1 MISIPFAA
9 LSQLQLFIL
18 FTYTI
23 TILCILVIWYIQ
35 LRDCRRQYALSF
47 FFLWHFVGSI
57 VGIIN
62 MFLLSEVAFPFS
74 LFDTSSDFS
83 RQSMSASTST
93 SIHSLTHPNTSSGL
107 TAIIY
112 TKTLTTIVPESDEYT
127 GSVNLCIVF
136 AHLMSVQC
144 LGSCLA
150 LTRWTWYIY
159 RSLRRKRGVV
169 NPKLVSVLQDNQP
182 RGRNSDQNNTDHEFT
197 PGFSFSRPFRS
208 LADIQ
213 FRLPA
218 CVITP
223 IVMAVLLLREIWKQL
238 FFCCYS
244 KHVVHYRH
252 GADLDDNELF
262 ENWPKYPSQ
271 FDESLQVAGSQ
282 SSQRGS
288 DAISVA
294 RSGSAFSTTP
304 PTTLA
309 AKLGVDQVDLSNP
322 RVEEITYGYDISG
335 MRIKYTQ
342 DSWHHHFKQKVKN
355 HRKMLD
361 EVTICIFWPLL
372 VVLVLFFIKMPDRS
386 YEVFATRGG
395 CGLPKEGGR
404 ADFIMV
410 TTIDAISTA
419 FSAMGCLLAVLSC
432 RLFQAQ
438 NGNVTSKI
446 KSLTPSPAVI
456 QLLKSTAL
464 VRNFLN
470 LSLVLNGIIFVSR
483 LVHLI
488 SSGIHFRATTPIGI
502 LRPLFNVAEHDYAIF
517 TVFVAMVVA
526 LLTLLSLTWRGWSR
540 LAKAACRLY
549 VKRGAGSEAGNS
561 DDASKFQFPFYETH
575 RTAAVENNE
584 DDDKP
589 VRGIRAKTM
598 AALRYACRTHRK
610 PDLLNREERGVRDTA
625 CPEPKIEEATEQ
637 EEKEVDTRPNISR
650 EIMPAS
656 FLHDFALSM
665 ALEAP
670 PKAPSLKVKAS
681 RESNG
686 QNMRAP
692 SMHSGSSRYSVSKKR
707 LPSLPKNQASPVLS
721 PRTVD
726 GKALCLRSAYSHD
739 CPEGL
744 WPSTSAMEEK
754 DGDLLAQLLW
764 MSVDPVITSR
774 PGHDANV
781 TLTAITIAIAITM
794 TVAIA
799 FATQCT
805 KTLAHFMRITDN
817 THTSAIECQHD
828 PTDTNVPPDEDSSSS
843 SGSTSGSEYEDEVS
857 AEEFGVTHGDDRGSK
872 LITNR
877 RLREVAKRS
886 SISTSEL
893 QHAKHYCS
901 HHRHQNSRHHRVSV
915 SASYLSN
922 YSQRTSEDSIAHSK
936 PKTSHDGRHGHPSSS
951 QPKSSGHRFSDEY
964 DRQPVWKSSP
974 RDAYAVSILSC
985 SAMTDKHTHI
995 APPDSPLPP
1004 PDSPLIPPLMS
1015 APDPT
1020 SSSQSSLLS
1029 TLSSF
1034 QTAANEDSDIEHST
1048 TLSQRR
1054 HMSDPV
1060 LPTDLKRKSGG
1071 ERMMYSS
1078 ELGRMISL
1086 PQGRMPPLRSSSS
1099 ASIKSHSAMG
1109 TFKALRL
1116 PKEPIGGDT
1125 TGAYSLI
1132 ASSSNRQSQGQLQHG
1147 LVTGGVPLRKV
1158 SSKMLSK
1165 IYHISKEDAARTVQ
1179 TIAPAPQIQPPLPPS
1194 PVLVKSIAAA
1204 QEVVVPVSVLTA
1216 VSATPLTPP
1225 SSPPTHTVQID

>member
-1 MISIPFAA
+1 MKLRMSP
-9 LSQLQLFIL
+9 L
-18 FTYTI
+18 
-23 TILCILVIWYIQ
+23 TILL
-35 LRDCRRQYALSF
+35 
-47 FFLWHFVGSI
+47 
-57 VGIIN
+57 N
-62 MFLLSEVAFPFS
+62 
-74 LFDTSSDFS
+74 
-83 RQSMSASTST
+83 
-93 SIHSLTHPNTSSGL
+93 PNT
-107 TAIIY
+107 
-112 TKTLTTIVPESDEYT
+112 
-127 GSVNLCIVF
+127 
-136 AHLMSVQC
+136 
-144 LGSCLA
+144 
-150 LTRWTWYIY
+150 
-159 RSLRRKRGVV
+159 
-169 NPKLVSVLQDNQP
+169 
-182 RGRNSDQNNTDHEFT
+182 
-197 PGFSFSRPFRS
+197 FS
-208 LADIQ
+208 
-213 FRLPA
+213 
-218 CVITP
+218 
-223 IVMAVLLLREIWKQL
+223 
-238 FFCCYS
+238 
-244 KHVVHYRH
+244 
-252 GADLDDNELF
+252 
-262 ENWPKYPSQ
+262 
-271 FDESLQVAGSQ
+271 
-282 SSQRGS
+282 
-288 DAISVA
+288 
-294 RSGSAFSTTP
+294 
-304 PTTLA
+304 
-309 AKLGVDQVDLSNP
+309 
-322 RVEEITYGYDISG
+322 
-335 MRIKYTQ
+335 
-342 DSWHHHFKQKVKN
+342 
-355 HRKMLD
+355 
-361 EVTICIFWPLL
+361 
-372 VVLVLFFIKMPDRS
+372 
-386 YEVFATRGG
+386 
-395 CGLPKEGGR
+395 
-404 ADFIMV
+404 
-410 TTIDAISTA
+410 
-419 FSAMGCLLAVLSC
+419 
-432 RLFQAQ
+432 
-438 NGNVTSKI
+438 
-446 KSLTPSPAVI
+446 
-456 QLLKSTAL
+456 
-464 VRNFLN
+464 
-470 LSLVLNGIIFVSR
+470 
-483 LVHLI
+483 
-488 SSGIHFRATTPIGI
+488 
-502 LRPLFNVAEHDYAIF
+502 
-517 TVFVAMVVA
+517 
-526 LLTLLSLTWRGWSR
+526 
-540 LAKAACRLY
+540 
-549 VKRGAGSEAGNS
+549 
-561 DDASKFQFPFYETH
+561 
-575 RTAAVENNE
+575 
-584 DDDKP
+584 
-589 VRGIRAKTM
+589 
-598 AALRYACRTHRK
+598 
-610 PDLLNREERGVRDTA
+610 
-625 CPEPKIEEATEQ
+625 
-637 EEKEVDTRPNISR
+637 
-650 EIMPAS
+650 
-656 FLHDFALSM
+656 
-665 ALEAP
+665 LEAP

-739 CPEGL
+739 CPEGREAVRSL
-744 WPSTSAMEEK
+744 SPMPHSLEDKPRISSTDHDNSMAFDECHGRERRRSTGSVALDVGRSSHHISSRTRCERHSDRHHHRHRHHHDRRYRIRHPVHEDACSLYAHHRQHAYECDRVSARPYRHK
-754 DGDLLAQLLW
+754 R
-764 MSVDPVITSR
+764 SSR
-774 PGHDANV
+774 YA
-781 TLTAITIAIAITM
+781 
-794 TVAIA
+794 
-799 FATQCT
+799 
-805 KTLAHFMRITDN
+805 RI
-817 THTSAIECQHD
+817 SYI
-828 PTDTNVPPDEDSSSS
+828 PDEDSSSS